1 MDKAEIKRLLIAAI
15 NKFQEMSGDIVQT
28 LDDGS
33 TPIGDCPGFDSQ
45 RGVEVIVELEA
56 QLGLV
61 VPGDANLF
69 VSEDGTRA
77 LRIRDIVDRIF
88 KLTSAK
94 EGKSRGKS

>member
-1 MDKAEIKRLLIAAI
+1 MDRGEIKRFLIAAI
-15 NKFQEMSGDIVQT
+15 TKFQEMSGDVVPA

-45 RGVEVIVELEA
+45 RGVEVIVELEG

-77 LRIRDIVDRIF
+77 LRIIEIVDRII
-88 KLTSAK
+88 KLTSTK
-94 EGKSRGKS
+94 EGKSRG

>member
-1 MDKAEIKRLLIAAI
+1 MNRDEIRRLLIAAI
-15 NKFQEMSGDIVQT
+15 AKFQEMSGDEIRP
-28 LDDGS
+28 LDDNS

-45 RGVEVIVELEA
+45 RGVEVIVELEV

-77 LRIRDIVDRIF
+77 LRIREIVDWII

-94 EGKSRGKS
+94 EGKGRG